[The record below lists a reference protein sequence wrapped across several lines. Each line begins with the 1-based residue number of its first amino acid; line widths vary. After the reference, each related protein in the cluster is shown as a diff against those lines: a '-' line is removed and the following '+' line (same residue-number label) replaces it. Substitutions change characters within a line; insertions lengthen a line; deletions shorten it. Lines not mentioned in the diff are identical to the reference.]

1 MTKKLL
7 VIVSEKISS
16 WIEKGEVAPRYYN
29 PGNLFDE
36 VHIMM
41 THDDKPDPLLVQ
53 PMVGTA
59 RLFLHNHPEPENFFK
74 KTLGWQPFLMK
85 QWANEA
91 VNVVKKI
98 KPDLVRCHGLHLNT
112 FLGAK
117 IKQALKIPFL
127 TSLHGNPD
135 IDYLRGRLAK
145 DLKDKIVG
153 KCQEKLEKFCL
164 RFLDHV
170 IAVYSPIEPYLKKNK
185 VKSYSVIHNVVG
197 LGLSKKQDYSINPEK
212 INLLC
217 VGRQTY
223 LQKDPAN
230 IIRAISFLKS
240 AHLTLV
246 GDGDLHDGLVNL
258 ARDLGCDHRVTFI
271 RTMNNKDL
279 ILLMKDVDIY
289 IYHSINY
296 EISKSCIEAALV
308 GLPIILNNRFDE
320 PAQELK
326 DAGFCLVK
334 DSPETYTEG
343 LEKIISDGDFRKKLA
358 SYSNEYA
365 LQNWAPEITEKKL
378 VGLYKKYLSA

>member
-7 VIVSEKISS
+7 IISSDYISS
-16 WIEKGEVAPRYYN
+16 WIEKGEVVPRYYN
-29 PGNLFDE
+29 PGNFFEE

-41 THDDKPDPLLVQ
+41 TNDDKPDPFLLQ
-53 PMVGTA
+53 SMVGSA
-59 RLFLHNHPEPENFFK
+59 KLFIYNCPEPKKFFK

-85 QWANEA
+85 KWADEA
-91 VNVVKKI
+91 IVIARKI
-98 KPDLVRCHGLHLNT
+98 QPSLVRCYGLHLNT

-117 IKQALKIPFL
+117 IKQILEVPFI

-135 IDYLRGRLAK
+135 VDYFRGRLAK
-145 DLKDKIVG
+145 NLKDKIIG

-170 IAVYSPIEPYLKKNK
+170 IAVYSPVESYLKKNR

-197 LGLSKKQDYSINPEK
+197 LGLSKKQDYSIDPEK

-223 LQKDPAN
+223 LQKDPVN
-230 IIRAISFLKS
+230 IIRAISFLKN

-246 GDGDLHDGLVNL
+246 GDGDLHDALVNL
-258 ARDLGCDHRVTFI
+258 ARDLRCDHRVTFI
-271 RTMNNKDL
+271 KTMNNKDL
-279 ILLMKDVDIY
+279 IFLMKDIDIY

-308 GLPIILNNRFDE
+308 GLPIILNDRFGQ

-326 DAGFCLVK
+326 DANFYLVE
-334 DSPETYTEG
+334 DSPKSYKNAI
-343 LEKIISDGDFRKKLA
+343 EKLLADKEFRMKLA
-358 SYSNEYA
+358 KVSHNYA

-378 VGLYKKYLSA
+378 VDLYKKYVSI